1 LTFAHDATFKN
12 LARSAAIPRD
22 SIDHGATGHTVA
34 NKNNPARANA
44 AKFERTRP
52 IASVHQFA
60 FSPRNG
66 GFFRARVPISLE
78 NYRFSNAR
86 QENARCSQQT
96 EKREAGSFRT
106 MKYESVRADM
116 RPRKTADSSEDSA

>member
-22 SIDHGATGHTVA
+22 SIDHGVTGHAVA

-44 AKFERTRP
+44 AKFERARP

-66 GFFRARVPISLE
+66 GFFRARVPISPE

-86 QENARCSQQT
+86 QENARSQQT

-116 RPRKTADSSEDSA
+116 RRRKTADPSEDSA